1 MRSYEE
7 YSLQKYNN
15 NIENINIDQEYNTY
29 LNNIKIL
36 MRQTIYSEEEC
47 SEKLIHKSLNDCI
60 LDYIGKSKKEEV
72 PSTTNQNIYKA
83 IRTFF

>member
-7 YSLQKYNN
+7 YSLQKYNT
-15 NIENINIDQEYNTY
+15 ILQNIDQEYIAY

-47 SEKLIHKSLNDCI
+47 SEKLITKSLNECI
-60 LDYIGKSKKEEV
+60 LEYMGKKETEQV
-72 PSTTNQNIYKA
+72 PTTTNQNIYKA

>member
-15 NIENINIDQEYNTY
+15 IVENINIDQEYKTY

-47 SEKLIHKSLNDCI
+47 SEKLIHKSLNECI
-60 LDYIGKSKKEEV
+60 LEYMGKKPTDQI

>member
-15 NIENINIDQEYNTY
+15 NVENINIDEEYNTY

-60 LDYIGKSKKEEV
+60 LEYIGKKPIQDAS
-72 PSTTNQNIYKA
+72 STTNQNIYKA

>member
-7 YSLQKYNN
+7 YSLQKYKSVV
-15 NIENINIDQEYNTY
+15 ENIDQEYIAY

-47 SEKLIHKSLNDCI
+47 SEKLITKSL
-60 LDYIGKSKKEEV
+60 
-72 PSTTNQNIYKA
+72 
-83 IRTFF
+83 

>member
-7 YSLQKYNN
+7 YSLQKYNGVV
-15 NIENINIDQEYNTY
+15 ENINMDQEYTTY

-47 SEKLIHKSLNDCI
+47 SEKLIHKSLNECI
-60 LDYIGKSKKEEV
+60 LEYMGKPKKDEV
-72 PSTTNQNIYKA
+72 PTTTNQNIYKA

>member
-1 MRSYEE
+1 MKTYEE
-7 YSLQKYNN
+7 YSLQKYNSIVN
-15 NIENINIDQEYNTY
+15 NIEPEYNTY

-47 SEKLIHKSLNDCI
+47 SEKLINTSLNDCI
-60 LDYIGKSKKEEV
+60 LEYIGKKSTVQVE
-72 PSTTNQNIYKA
+72 STTNQNIYKA

>member
-7 YSLQKYNN
+7 YSLQKYNT
-15 NIENINIDQEYNTY
+15 ILQNIDQEYIAY

-47 SEKLIHKSLNDCI
+47 SEKLITKSLNECI
-60 LDYIGKSKKEEV
+60 LEYMGKKEPEQV
-72 PSTTNQNIYKA
+72 PTTTNQNIYKA

>member
-7 YSLQKYNN
+7 YSIKKYNSVLP
-15 NIENINIDQEYNTY
+15 NIEDEYNTY

-47 SEKLIHKSLNDCI
+47 SEKLMNKSLNECI
-60 LDYIGKSKKEEV
+60 LEYIGKKKPEETH
-72 PSTTNQNIYKA
+72 SSTNQNIYKA

>member
-1 MRSYEE
+1 MKTSQE
-7 YSLQKYNN
+7 YSLQKYNS
-15 NIENINIDQEYNTY
+15 IVINIDSEYNTY

-60 LDYIGKSKKEEV
+60 LEYMGKKDTTDVKN
-72 PSTTNQNIYKA
+72 TTNQNIYKV

>member
-7 YSLQKYNN
+7 YSLQKYKSVV
-15 NIENINIDQEYNTY
+15 ENIDQEYIAY

-47 SEKLIHKSLNDCI
+47 SEKLITKSLNECI
-60 LDYIGKSKKEEV
+60 LEYMGKKDTDVV

>member
-7 YSLQKYNN
+7 YSLQKYKSVV
-15 NIENINIDQEYNTY
+15 ENIDQEYIAY

-47 SEKLIHKSLNDCI
+47 SEKLITKSLNECI
-60 LDYIGKSKKEEV
+60 LEYMGKKDKDVV